1 MTVQVGVS
9 RVIET
14 GLLQQPLPLQHPFQT
29 NIADISQ
36 INPAFLL
43 NHFVINI
50 PTKTGGDTGK
60 YVILLPRLLIRTAD
74 NERGAG
80 FINKEIVH
88 LVNDDVIKLP
98 LHAPGEVQDHI
109 IPQVVKT
116 ELAAGAVDD
125 ISPVSLGTRDG
136 PEAGPLRVS
145 GIKIRVVKTG
155 RAVFIPALLG
165 IDACHANPQSRI
177 NRRHPVG
184 VAPRQVVINRSQVT
198 ALTGE

>member
-1 MTVQVGVS
+1 M
-9 RVIET
+9 
-14 GLLQQPLPLQHPFQT
+14 
-29 NIADISQ
+29 
-36 INPAFLL
+36 
-43 NHFVINI
+43 
-50 PTKTGGDTGK
+50 
-60 YVILLPRLLIRTAD
+60 RTAD
-74 NERGAG
+74 NKRSAR

-116 ELAAGAVDD
+116 ELAAGTIGD
-125 ISPVSLGTRDG
+125 ISPVSLGTGDG
-136 PEAGPLRVS
+136 PEVGPVRVP
-145 GIKIRVVKTG
+145 GIKIRVIKTG
-155 RAVFIPALLG
+155 RAVFIQALLG

-184 VAPRQVVINRSQVT
+184 VAPRQVVINRSQVA